1 MAGIAVVGTLL
12 VDKLNEISSYPQAGE
27 LTQIKGVSMATGGL
41 VPNVAIDL
49 KIMDESLPVKA
60 VGKVGEDAD
69 GAFIKD
75 NLQKYGVDT
84 TYITNS
90 QKGTS
95 FTDVMSVS
103 GGQRTFFTYAGANA
117 DFGADDVA
125 LDSLD
130 VELFHLGYFLL
141 LEKMDNGEG
150 LELLKRVKAKGIE
163 TSIDLVSENSD
174 RYALVLPCL
183 PYTDNLIINEV
194 EAGRLVGMEANEGN
208 LREIAEKLRA
218 LGVKKR
224 VIIHTPTLGVCASEN
239 GYFVMPSYDLPE
251 GYIKGTTGAGDAY
264 CAGVLLGIYRG
275 WSEDECLAFGSAVA
289 TVSLSATDANSG
301 VRSEAEIKEFCK
313 NLKRKKLCL

>member
-12 VDKLNEISSYPQAGE
+12 VDKLNEISSYPQSGE
-27 LTQIKGVSMATGGL
+27 LTQIKSVSMATGGL

-49 KIMDESLPVKA
+49 KIMDQALPVKA
-60 VGKVGEDAD
+60 VGKVGADAD
-69 GAFIKD
+69 GAFIKR
-75 NLQKYGVDT
+75 NLEKYGVDT
-84 TYITNS
+84 SRITTS
-90 QKGTS
+90 DARTS

-117 DFGADDVA
+117 EFGADDV
-125 LDSLD
+125 DIENLD

-141 LEKMDNGEG
+141 MDKMDNGDG

-194 EAGRLVGMEANEGN
+194 EAGRLVGIEANEGN
-208 LREIAEKLRA
+208 LQEIAEKLRA

-224 VIIHTPTLGVCASEN
+224 VVIHTPTLGVCVSEN
-239 GYFVMPSYDLPE
+239 GFFRVSSYDLPD

-275 WSEDECLAFGSAVA
+275 WSEEECLAFGSASA
-289 TVSLSATDANSG
+289 TASLSQADANG
-301 VRSEAEIKEFCK
+301 GMRSETEIREFCK
-313 NLKRKKLCL
+313 QFKRRKICL